1 MSIHSIYPVAH
12 RRMDV
17 ELIYVVGILFSMLSA
32 TLWAVHN
39 LAVRMATTE
48 GGVADAITVVMVTN
62 VAILVPAAAIV
73 HYPNYGLSPFSV
85 GMFATAGV
93 SGLLLGRICLFRGI
107 HTIGA
112 SRTTPVVTA
121 STLVSAVLA
130 VWVLDE
136 TVTLAR
142 GVGILLIVGGIAA
155 ISWVMAT
162 DGDETPSVRSV
173 GIALSLPLGAALFIG
188 VEPIFIRFGLDS
200 GTPILVG
207 LAIMTLTALAGYYPY
222 RRLRGDVIRL
232 PTRGRI
238 RRWYIVAG
246 LASTIGL
253 TAYFAALET
262 APVVVVI
269 PIIQLSPLLVIAA
282 SAAFLPQSLERV
294 TWRLAA
300 AAVVVIVGATLVS
313 VTG

>member
-1 MSIHSIYPVAH
+1 MLRVTE
-12 RRMDV
+12 RVRV
-17 ELIYVVGILFSMLSA
+17 ELIYLAGILFSALA
-32 TLWAVHN
+32 AVLWAVHN
-39 LAVRMATTE
+39 LAVRIATTE

-62 VAILVPAAAIV
+62 VLVLAPAAAVV

-85 GMFATAGV
+85 GMFATAGAT
-93 SGLLLGRICLFRGI
+93 GLLLGRICLFRGI

-130 VWVLDE
+130 VWFLDE

-162 DGDETPSVRSV
+162 DGDATPSFREV

-188 VEPIFIRFGLDS
+188 VEPIFVRFGLDA

-207 LAIMTLTALAGYYPY
+207 LAVMTTTALVGYYLY
-222 RRLRGDVIRL
+222 RRLRGDVIQL
-232 PTRGRI
+232 PSNRRV
-238 RRWYIVAG
+238 RRWYATAG
-246 LASTIGL
+246 LASTVGL

-269 PIIQLSPLLVIAA
+269 PIIQLSPLIVIAA

-300 AAVVVIVGATLVS
+300 AAVVVIVGAILVS